1 MSIFNLFGRKDHQT
15 DVSGNVLEIA
25 SPNAAT
31 NEEPVLPASEPTI
44 ENEKKEKKE
53 NGDGSK
59 YITIT
64 WGTGQPIDI
73 IFSFIHK
80 NREEE
85 GYQDALINSDLS
97 YMKAKEEIIRNDL
110 KMLFKRISIRYKDNI
125 LVLDVQKAKA
135 EAAFISSSVA
145 ILQARREIY
154 VEHLAEI
161 EEMEKM
167 LDADDPKMTTMIE
180 TYRRGFNK
188 GIAAQTAAFINS
200 ENH

>member
-1 MSIFNLFGRKDHQT
+1 MSIFNIFGRKDHQT

-31 NEEPVLPASEPTI
+31 NEEPVLPASETTI

-64 WGTGQPIDI
+64 WGTGQPIDV

-97 YMKAKEEIIRNDL
+97 YMKAKEEIIRNEL

>member
-1 MSIFNLFGRKDHQT
+1 MSIFNIFGRKDHQT

-64 WGTGQPIDI
+64 WGTGQPIDV

-97 YMKAKEEIIRNDL
+97 YMKAKEEIIRNEL

-188 GIAAQTAAFINS
+188 GIAAQTAAFIHS

>member
-31 NEEPVLPASEPTI
+31 NEEPVLPVSEPTI

-64 WGTGQPIDI
+64 WGTGQPIDV

-97 YMKAKEEIIRNDL
+97 YMKAKEEIIRNEL

-167 LDADDPKMTTMIE
+167 LNADDPKMTTMIE

>member
-1 MSIFNLFGRKDHQT
+1 MSIFNIFGRKDHQT
-15 DVSGNVLEIA
+15 DVSSNVLEIA

-64 WGTGQPIDI
+64 WGTGQPIDV

-97 YMKAKEEIIRNDL
+97 YMKAKEEIIRNEL

-188 GIAAQTAAFINS
+188 GIAAQTAAFIHS

>member
-1 MSIFNLFGRKDHQT
+1 MSIFNIFGRKDHQT
-15 DVSGNVLEIA
+15 DVSSNVLEIA

-64 WGTGQPIDI
+64 WGTGQPIDV

-97 YMKAKEEIIRNDL
+97 YMKAKEEIIRNEL

>member
-1 MSIFNLFGRKDHQT
+1 MSIFNIFGRKDHQT

-53 NGDGSK
+53 NGDESK

-64 WGTGQPIDI
+64 WGTGQPIDV

-97 YMKAKEEIIRNDL
+97 YMKAKEEIIRNEL

>member
-1 MSIFNLFGRKDHQT
+1 MSIFNLFGHKDHT
-15 DVSGNVLEIA
+15 SDVSGNELGAA
-25 SPNAAT
+25 SPNIAVT
-31 NEEPVLPASEPTI
+31 ELPEVSTDEPVINDDQKDE
-44 ENEKKEKKE
+44 KE

-64 WGTGQPIDI
+64 WGTGQPIDV
-73 IFSFIHK
+73 IFSYIHK

-97 YMKAKEEIIRNDL
+97 YMKAKEEIIRNEL

-135 EAAFISSSVA
+135 EAAFISSSAA

>member
-1 MSIFNLFGRKDHQT
+1 MSIFNFLGHKDHT
-15 DVSGNVLEIA
+15 ANVSGNVMEIA
-25 SPNAAT
+25 SPDVAT
-31 NEEPVLPASEPTI
+31 TELSDTPKSEPSVD
-44 ENEKKEKKE
+44 EGKKEDRK

-64 WGTGQPIDI
+64 WGTGQPIDV

-85 GYQDALINSDLS
+85 GYQDALVNSDLS
-97 YMKAKEEIIRNDL
+97 YMKAKEEIIRNEL

>member
-1 MSIFNLFGRKDHQT
+1 MSIFNIFGRKDHQT

-31 NEEPVLPASEPTI
+31 NEEPVLPESEPTI

-64 WGTGQPIDI
+64 WGTGQPIDV

-97 YMKAKEEIIRNDL
+97 YMKAKEEIIRNEL

>member
-15 DVSGNVLEIA
+15 DVSGNVLEIT

-64 WGTGQPIDI
+64 WGTGQPIDV

-97 YMKAKEEIIRNDL
+97 YMKAKEEIIRNEL

>member
-1 MSIFNLFGRKDHQT
+1 MSIFNIFGRKDHQT

-64 WGTGQPIDI
+64 WGTGQPIDV

-97 YMKAKEEIIRNDL
+97 YMKAKEEIIRNEL

>member
-64 WGTGQPIDI
+64 WGTGQPIDV

-97 YMKAKEEIIRNDL
+97 YMKAKEEIIRNEL

-167 LDADDPKMTTMIE
+167 LNADDPKMTTMIE

>member
-44 ENEKKEKKE
+44 ENEKKGKKE

-64 WGTGQPIDI
+64 WGTGQPIDV

-97 YMKAKEEIIRNDL
+97 YMKAKEEIIRNEL

>member
-31 NEEPVLPASEPTI
+31 NEEPDLPASEPTI

-64 WGTGQPIDI
+64 WGTGQPIDV

-97 YMKAKEEIIRNDL
+97 YMKAKEEIIRNEL

>member
-64 WGTGQPIDI
+64 WGTGQPIDV

-85 GYQDALINSDLS
+85 GYQDALVNSDLS
-97 YMKAKEEIIRNDL
+97 YMKAKEEIIRNEL

>member
-53 NGDGSK
+53 NGDESK

-64 WGTGQPIDI
+64 WGTGQPIDV

-97 YMKAKEEIIRNDL
+97 YMKAKEEIIRNEL

-167 LDADDPKMTTMIE
+167 LDADDPKMTTMKE

-188 GIAAQTAAFINS
+188 GIVAQTAAFINS

>member
-1 MSIFNLFGRKDHQT
+1 MSIFNLFGHKDHQT
-15 DVSGNVLEIA
+15 EVSGNVLEIA

-64 WGTGQPIDI
+64 WGTGQPIDV

>member
-53 NGDGSK
+53 NGDESK

-64 WGTGQPIDI
+64 WGTGQPIDV

-97 YMKAKEEIIRNDL
+97 YMKAKEEIIRNEL

-188 GIAAQTAAFINS
+188 GIVAQTAAFINS

>member
-1 MSIFNLFGRKDHQT
+1 MSIFNIFGRKDHQT
-15 DVSGNVLEIA
+15 DVSSNVLEIA

-44 ENEKKEKKE
+44 ENEKKEEKE

-64 WGTGQPIDI
+64 WGTGQPIDV

-97 YMKAKEEIIRNDL
+97 YMKAKEEIIRNEL

>member
-1 MSIFNLFGRKDHQT
+1 MSIFNLFGHKDHQT
-15 DVSGNVLEIA
+15 EVSGNVLEIA

-53 NGDGSK
+53 NGDESK

-64 WGTGQPIDI
+64 WGTGQPIDV

-97 YMKAKEEIIRNDL
+97 YMKAKEEIIRNEL

>member
-53 NGDGSK
+53 NGDESK

-64 WGTGQPIDI
+64 WGTGQPIDV

-97 YMKAKEEIIRNDL
+97 YMKAKEEIIRNEL

>member
-44 ENEKKEKKE
+44 ENEKKGKKE

-64 WGTGQPIDI
+64 WGTGQPIDV

-97 YMKAKEEIIRNDL
+97 YMKAKEEIIRNEL

-188 GIAAQTAAFINS
+188 GIVAQTAAFINS

>member
-64 WGTGQPIDI
+64 WGTGQPIDV

-97 YMKAKEEIIRNDL
+97 YMKAKEEIIRNEL

>member
-64 WGTGQPIDI
+64 WGTGQSIDV
-73 IFSFIHK
+73 IFSFIHR

-97 YMKAKEEIIRNDL
+97 YMKAKEEIIRNEL

>member
-53 NGDGSK
+53 NGDESK

-64 WGTGQPIDI
+64 WGTGQPIDV

-97 YMKAKEEIIRNDL
+97 YMKAKEEIIRNEL

-167 LDADDPKMTTMIE
+167 LDADDPKMTTMKE

-188 GIAAQTAAFINS
+188 GIVAQTAAIINS

>member
-44 ENEKKEKKE
+44 ENEKKGKKE

-64 WGTGQPIDI
+64 WGTGQPIDV

-97 YMKAKEEIIRNDL
+97 YMKAKEEIIRNEL

-145 ILQARREIY
+145 KLQARREIY

>member
-25 SPNAAT
+25 SPNAAA
-31 NEEPVLPASEPTI
+31 NEEPVLPASEPTV
-44 ENEKKEKKE
+44 ENEKKEE
-53 NGDGSK
+53 RGNGDGSK

-64 WGTGQPIDI
+64 WGTGQPIDV

-97 YMKAKEEIIRNDL
+97 YMKAKEEIIRNEL

-135 EAAFISSSVA
+135 EATFISSSVA

>member
-31 NEEPVLPASEPTI
+31 NEEPVLPASEPPI

-64 WGTGQPIDI
+64 WGTGQPIDV

-97 YMKAKEEIIRNDL
+97 YMKAKEEIIRNEL

>member
-1 MSIFNLFGRKDHQT
+1 MSIFNFFGRKDHQT
-15 DVSGNVLEIA
+15 DDSGNVMEIA
-25 SPNAAT
+25 SPNAGS
-31 NEEPVLPASEPTI
+31 NEEPGLPASEPTI
-44 ENEKKEKKE
+44 ENENKEE
-53 NGDGSK
+53 RGNGDESK

-64 WGTGQPIDI
+64 WGTGQPIDV

-97 YMKAKEEIIRNDL
+97 YMKAKEEIIRNEL

>member
-15 DVSGNVLEIA
+15 DVSSNVLEIA

-53 NGDGSK
+53 NGDESK

-64 WGTGQPIDI
+64 WGTGQPIDV

-97 YMKAKEEIIRNDL
+97 YMKAKEEIIRNEL

-188 GIAAQTAAFINS
+188 GIVAQTAAFINS

>member
-1 MSIFNLFGRKDHQT
+1 MSIFNIFGRKDHQT

-64 WGTGQPIDI
+64 WGTGQPIDV

-97 YMKAKEEIIRNDL
+97 YMKAKEEIIRNEL

-154 VEHLAEI
+154 VEHLAQI

>member
-31 NEEPVLPASEPTI
+31 NEEPVLPASEATI

-64 WGTGQPIDI
+64 WGTGQPIDV

-97 YMKAKEEIIRNDL
+97 YMKAKEEIIRNEL

>member
-64 WGTGQPIDI
+64 WGTGQPIDV

-97 YMKAKEEIIRNDL
+97 YMKAKEEIIRNEL

-188 GIAAQTAAFINS
+188 GIVAQTAAFINS